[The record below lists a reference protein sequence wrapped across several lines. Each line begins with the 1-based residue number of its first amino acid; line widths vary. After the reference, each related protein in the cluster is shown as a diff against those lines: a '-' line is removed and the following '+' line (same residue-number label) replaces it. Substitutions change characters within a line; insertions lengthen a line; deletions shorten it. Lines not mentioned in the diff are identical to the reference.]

1 MGLFTLDSSQIVRLT
16 QFGALCRHT
25 WILAVDFSVTEASSG
40 QLLAPL
46 SSQGQALKAQSLLSS
61 RGHFLDLNSGSV
73 WASNTQRRGAK
84 LHLILPLR
92 LQDFPSSAPHT
103 LTSHQPPPWWPCL
116 FVHSS
121 FSTRLH
127 YPVCAQKSDTQ
138 TGLPSLLPM
147 HPILK
152 RVGWASFCSFCRA
165 PVYIDCWV
173 GFHEPGFTLNF

>member
-16 QFGALCRHT
+16 EFGALRRHT
-25 WILAVDFSVTEASSG
+25 WILAVDFSVTEASRG

-46 SSQGQALKAQSLLSS
+46 SSQGQALKAQSSLSS
-61 RGHFLDLNSGSV
+61 RGHLLDLNSGSV

-84 LHLILPLR
+84 LHLILPLG

-103 LTSHQPPPWWPCL
+103 LTSHQPPSWWPCL

-121 FSTRLH
+121 FSARLH
-127 YPVCAQKSDTQ
+127 LPVCAQKSNTQ

-147 HPILK
+147 HLVLEG
-152 RVGWASFCSFCRA
+152 VGRDSFCRA